1 MRNDARTT
9 IQLPRMRTVPFWRL
23 DHNMSMTDDFNESYV
38 TVSKKELL
46 EFLRANSKKHREI
59 FLKACDGYR
68 VKAIQVL
75 DSMLDDAKKGLKVR
89 QSIELVEPQDHT
101 SDYDRVIR
109 MLEMSQAENI
119 KISESQFRCYVL
131 DEWQWMGQFLG
142 STQRY
147 LAGR

>member
-1 MRNDARTT
+1 
-9 IQLPRMRTVPFWRL
+9 
-23 DHNMSMTDDFNESYV
+23 MSMTDDFNESYV

-46 EFLRANSKKHREI
+46 DFLRANQKKHRDV

-68 VKAIQVL
+68 VKAIEAL
-75 DSMLDDAKKGLKVR
+75 DSMLTDAKSNLKIR
-89 QSIELVEPQDHT
+89 QSIELIEPEDHT

-131 DEWQWMGQFLG
+131 DEWQWMNHFVG

-147 LAGR
+147 LGVAGR